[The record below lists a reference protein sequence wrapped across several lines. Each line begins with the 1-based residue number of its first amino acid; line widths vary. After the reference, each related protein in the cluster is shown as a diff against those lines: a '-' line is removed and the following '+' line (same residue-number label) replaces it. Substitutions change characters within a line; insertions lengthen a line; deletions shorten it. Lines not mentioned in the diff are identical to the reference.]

1 LQQADPHLSK
11 WFGKNSFHRGA
22 AASYRALRLVLEH
35 RPEVVEEWPP
45 ELWARW
51 VPSVIDWS
59 WSHGETDEKRQKEPQ
74 LQASFVKAAYAKAPE
89 AVLSIVKTW
98 LETYDPERSVYTL
111 TRKLADCWDARMV
124 ETVLGQIRANTR
136 MRASDVGDLLDEV
149 IPRSQEA
156 VHVALQLATGVMEGG
171 KAQEKKLEAARALLD
186 KVPRAAWPHLKPL
199 FEASPD
205 FGEELLKR
213 SMLYRSRQ
221 NELAKEFDEPSIA
234 DLYIWLARRF
244 PLTENKDLKDFQITG
259 LLQGLLRELKQRGTE
274 AAVAAVQRIAEA
286 LPDRE
291 WLKLAVQQ
299 ADEQRLRNEWQ
310 GIEPA
315 KLLEMAEGAR

>member
-1 LQQADPHLSK
+1 
-11 WFGKNSFHRGA
+11 
-22 AASYRALRLVLEH
+22 
-35 RPEVVEEWPP
+35 
-45 ELWARW
+45 
-51 VPSVIDWS
+51 
-59 WSHGETDEKRQKEPQ
+59 
-74 LQASFVKAAYAKAPE
+74 
-89 AVLSIVKTW
+89 
-98 LETYDPERSVYTL
+98 
-111 TRKLADCWDARMV
+111 
-124 ETVLGQIRANTR
+124 
-136 MRASDVGDLLDEV
+136 
-149 IPRSQEA
+149 
-156 VHVALQLATGVMEGG
+156 
-171 KAQEKKLEAARALLD
+171 
-186 KVPRAAWPHLKPL
+186 
-199 FEASPD
+199 
-205 FGEELLKR
+205 
-213 SMLYRSRQ
+213 MLYRSRQ